1 MIECQKWNVAPEGN
15 NLKHNECD
23 LLLLELVTRTEILKT
38 EPDVIHR
45 LEAMAQD
52 DGDLNDHPLDSAA
65 TPHRPALGSPRHEVR
80 W

>member
-15 NLKHNECD
+15 NLKPNECD
-23 LLLLELVTRTEILKT
+23 LLLLELGTRTEILKT

-52 DGDLNDHPLDSAA
+52 DGDLNDHALDERCDAS
-65 TPHRPALGSPRHEVR
+65 SPSP
-80 W
+80 WKPSP